1 MNTATAPSTRQTFA
15 INKVPVL
22 QEQKERLERDIT
34 GADFSSFDLGKASR
48 LCTVIFYPD
57 FLKLYLCSL

>member
-1 MNTATAPSTRQTFA
+1 VTTGTAPSTTQTFA
-15 INKVPVL
+15 INEVPVL

-48 LCTVIFYPD
+48 ICIVFFIRIF
-57 FLKLYLCSL
+57 

>member
-1 MNTATAPSTRQTFA
+1 MTTGTAPSTTQTFA
-15 INKVPVL
+15 INEVPVL

-48 LCTVIFYPD
+48 ICIVFFIRIF
-57 FLKLYLCSL
+57 